1 MTWQEIFSWIGNNIF
16 AISALGISLLVL
28 WNNSY
33 RIKNKFKAILIH
45 EDMEDF
51 FILQNDGNRDQILLD
66 YFYGYKHHPKED
78 YVGILT
84 ANNADPI
91 VIKPGQK
98 HIVKPRWSLT
108 HFIRSRTEPGYSYKD
123 GPVIIEEIHEENT
136 KEVPFIVGMAFKYI
150 SSKGKVKVK
159 YFNYAIYTKE
169 SLILEDKILD
179 KGFIYLNK

>member
-1 MTWQEIFSWIGNNIF
+1 MTWLEVFSWIGKNILS
-16 AISALGISLLVL
+16 ICALAISLLVL

-66 YFYGYKHHPKED
+66 YFYGYKHHPKEE
-78 YVGILT
+78 YTGILT
-84 ANNADPI
+84 ANNAEPI

-98 HIVKPRWSLT
+98 HIVKPRRSLDD
-108 HFIRSRTEPGYSYKD
+108 FIRSKIEDGYIYKD
-123 GPVIIEEIHEENT
+123 GPVIIEEIHEESGN
-136 KEVPFIVGMAFKYI
+136 EIPFIVGMAFKYI
-150 SSKGKVKVK
+150 SAKGNVKVR

-169 SLILEDKILD
+169 TIILEDEILD
-179 KGFIYLNK
+179 KRFIYLNK